1 MIATVLKE
9 MNMRPI
15 LPPALLALTLAL
27 AGCGGTVNRGLE
39 SVHQPVVSRT
49 DYVVDVA
56 EGSNGLAPGERERL
70 EGWFR
75 SIGLAYGDR
84 ISVDDPTGSPA
95 AREDVAAVAGRHGIL
110 VSRLAP
116 VTAGP
121 IEPGTLRVVV
131 SRASAVVPNCPDW
144 SRHASPE
151 FVGSGMSNYGCA
163 ANTNLA
169 AMVANPEDLVRG
181 EDPAGTIDAS
191 TAGKAIK
198 SWREAKPTGEKG
210 LKIEST
216 KGGN

>member
-1 MIATVLKE
+1 MIVPALKE

-15 LPPALLALTLAL
+15 LSPALLALTLAL

-39 SVHQPVVSRT
+39 SVHQPVVTRT
-49 DYVVDVA
+49 DYVADVA
-56 EGSNGLAPGERERL
+56 EGPDGLAPGERDRL

-84 ISVDDPTGSPA
+84 ISVDDPTGNPA
-95 AREDVAAVAGRHGIL
+95 AREEVAAMAARHGIL
-110 VSRLAP
+110 VSRVAP

-131 SRASAVVPNCPDW
+131 SRAAAVVPNCPDW

-163 ANTNLA
+163 ENTNLA

-181 EDPAGTIDAS
+181 QDPASTVDAS

-198 SWREAKPTGEKG
+198 SWRAAAPTGEKG
-210 LKIEST
+210 LKDEST